1 MDETPFGRYR
11 LQERLGV
18 GGMGEVYKAYDTVT
32 DRLVALKVLKRQLAT
47 ESEFIER
54 FKREAR
60 AVAGLSEPHVVP
72 IHDYGEIDGQLFLDM
87 RLLEGTD
94 LTGLIRQGGPMPPAL
109 AVKIIDQVA
118 SALDAAHANGLV
130 HRDVK
135 PSNILVTA
143 KNFVYLIDFG
153 IVRAAEDSGL
163 TSTGMAIGTFA
174 YMAPERFTTGH
185 ADHRADVYAL
195 ACVLH
200 ECLTGQRPYT
210 MTQPE
215 KQMAAHVYDSP
226 PRASQVRPGVPPA
239 FDPVIARGMA
249 KDPNNRYSSAGE
261 LAAAADRAL
270 TISTQFA
277 LDDPDAT
284 ERIPP
289 RREPTAPARVAPPTA
304 PPTYARPT
312 RPVTASN
319 YDPYSVPDV
328 VPQAPQ
334 APKKRKPWLPLAA
347 AVVVAVLVGGFTV
360 WKLSGD
366 KDSGNSATPPA
377 ATASSVTKVTGAI
390 PVERKPTAVAFDPTT
405 QVLYA
410 TNSDADKVTTI
421 DIENRTVTGSF
432 AVGKTPVGLAIDTDA
447 RRLYTANIGD
457 KTVSVID
464 TDNNT
469 VIATIRVGKTTARV
483 AVDPTAHVLYASNP
497 DDDTVTVV
505 DTEKNEVTA
514 TLPVGSFP
522 WSLAVDRDAH
532 QIYTADTHS
541 NDLSLIDGPS
551 GKVST
556 VPVGTPPSRIAFDAA
571 TRIVYATHEDENSV
585 SAVDTKT
592 GNVSTVRVGRKPVG
606 LAIDSDLHTLY
617 VANIDDDSVTVID
630 TKTQAVVRTIK
641 TGDGPAGM
649 VIDPATHFVYLAL
662 EGASTVAVLEP

>member
-11 LQERLGV
+11 LLERLGV

-60 AVAGLSEPHVVP
+60 AVAGLTEPHVVP
-72 IHDYGEIDGQLFLDM
+72 IHDYGEIDGRLFLDM

-143 KNFVYLIDFG
+143 KNFAYLIDFG

-174 YMAPERFTTGH
+174 YMAPERFMTGH

-270 TISTQFA
+270 TISTQHA
-277 LDDPDAT
+277 IDDPDAT

-289 RREPTAPARVAPPTA
+289 RREPTGPARIAPPTA
-304 PPTYARPT
+304 PPTIARPT
-312 RPVTASN
+312 RPVTTPR
-319 YDPYSVPDV
+319 YDGYAVPDV
-328 VPQAPQ
+328 IAP
-334 APKKRKPWLPLAA
+334 AVSKKRKPWLPIAA
-347 AVVVAVLVGGFTV
+347 AVVVALLIGVFAV
-360 WKLSGD
+360 WKLSGE
-366 KDSGNSATPPA
+366 KDSGGAPTTSTV
-377 ATASSVTKVTGAI
+377 TASPVTKVTGTI
-390 PVERKPTAVAFDPTT
+390 PVERRPTAVAFDPGT
-405 QVLYA
+405 QVVYA
-410 TNSDADKVTTI
+410 TNSDVDKVTTI
-421 DIENRTVTGSF
+421 DIKNHSVTGSF

-447 RRLYTANIGD
+447 HRLYTANIGD

-464 TDNNT
+464 TGTNT

-483 AVDPTAHVLYASNP
+483 AIDPSAHLLYASNP
-497 DDDTVTVV
+497 DDDTVTVI
-505 DTEKNEVTA
+505 DTAKNEVTN
-514 TLPVGSFP
+514 TIPVGSFP
-522 WSLAVDRDAH
+522 WSLAVDGSAH
-532 QIYTADTHS
+532 KIYTADTHS
-541 NDLSLIDGPS
+541 NDLSLIDGPT

-556 VPVGTPPSRIAFDAA
+556 VTVGTPPSRVAFDA
-571 TRIVYATHEDENSV
+571 TTHIVYVTHEEENSV

-592 GNVSTVRVGRKPVG
+592 GNVSTVRVGSKPVG
-606 LAIDSDLHTLY
+606 LAVDADLHTLY
-617 VANIDDDSVTVID
+617 VANIDDNTVTVID
-630 TKTQAVVRTIK
+630 TKTQSVVRTIK
-641 TGDGPAGM
+641 TGDGPAAM
-649 VIDPATHFVYLAL
+649 VIDPATHVVYLVL
-662 EGASTVAVLEP
+662 EGASSIAVLEP